1 MQVDIKNECADRRS
15 EGLMASRSRR
25 GPAMKNE
32 VGNVQIK
39 NLRAARDFMPT
50 IKDVADKA
58 HMPKP
63 VAGVSTFASAS
74 RWGRR
79 SVFVVCLRP
88 CARPRPSFLHIDQT
102 SFDWIILDISN
113 DVVEFCGRTDR
124 MRQSASVID
133 HSSAGRP
140 QEPMVCP
147 TPSITSRNSTHRLK
161 PVLPGC
167 RGLNADH

>member
-1 MQVDIKNECADRRS
+1 MS
-15 EGLMASRSRR
+15 
-25 GPAMKNE
+25 
-32 VGNVQIK
+32 
-39 NLRAARDFMPT
+39 T
-50 IKDVADKA
+50 IKDAAEKA

-63 VAGVSTFASAS
+63 AAGVSTFASAP

-88 CARPRPSFLHIDQT
+88 CARPRPSFLHIDET

-124 MRQSASVID
+124 MRQSASVIE

-147 TPSITSRNSTHRLK
+147 TPSITNVLALKNLSLKCRNSSHRLK
-161 PVLPGC
+161 PVLPGG
-167 RGLNADH
+167 RG